1 MELTREP
8 NARAYLAAGN
18 YMLQKSST
26 RATKLRVLLFALKY
40 NNKSHYSTKHNHKL
54 EQIRVYVA
62 DYELLSPEVKGP
74 EDMVTESAAG
84 TEKTSPIVRIIIR
97 HRIRSLRR

>member
-1 MELTREP
+1 MGLTREP

-26 RATKLRVLLFALKY
+26 RVTKLRVLLFALKY

-54 EQIRVYVA
+54 EQIRVCNHWHQ
-62 DYELLSPEVKGP
+62 LLSFASPAPAQFPFAPLVK
-74 EDMVTESAAG
+74 THISNF
-84 TEKTSPIVRIIIR
+84 
-97 HRIRSLRR
+97 